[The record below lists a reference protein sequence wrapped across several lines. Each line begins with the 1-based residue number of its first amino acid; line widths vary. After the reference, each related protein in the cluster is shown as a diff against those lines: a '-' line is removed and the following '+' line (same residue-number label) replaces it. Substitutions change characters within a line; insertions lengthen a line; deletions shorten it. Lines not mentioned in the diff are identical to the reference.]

1 MSLPLGTTFSIL
13 CASPAYV
20 RAHGAPQQPADLARH
35 ECLILHTPAFP
46 PHDWVLDGPNGSE
59 MMEVNGP
66 VHVNIAESMIVA
78 IREGMGIGMLP
89 LYAAI
94 SGLRDG
100 TLVRVLPEYTAQ
112 KMNIYA
118 LYPSRKFIDAKT
130 RTWVEFLRTHL
141 PKVIARDEALLAEV
155 GEAGMGDGVVPAG
168 ASGGGD
174 VATR

>member
-1 MSLPLGTTFSIL
+1 
-13 CASPAYV
+13 
-20 RAHGAPQQPADLARH
+20 
-35 ECLILHTPAFP
+35 
-46 PHDWVLDGPNGSE
+46 

-66 VHVNIAESMIVA
+66 VHVNIAESLIVA
-78 IREGMGIGMLP
+78 IREGMGIGMVP

-100 TLVRVLPEYTAQ
+100 TLVRVLPEHTLQ
-112 KMNIYA
+112 KMNVYA

-155 GEAGMGDGVVPAG
+155 GLENSGDAELPVD
-168 ASGGGD
+168 ASGGGEYCRA
-174 VATR
+174 VISN